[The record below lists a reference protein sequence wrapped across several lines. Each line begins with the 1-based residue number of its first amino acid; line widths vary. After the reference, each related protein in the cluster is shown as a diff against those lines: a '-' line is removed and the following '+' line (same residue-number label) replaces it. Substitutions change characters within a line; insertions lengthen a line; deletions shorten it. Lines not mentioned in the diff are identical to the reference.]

1 MSDYQPTNGTKW
13 RLDNLTERMR
23 DLESKN
29 ETVSVLRVEVNGLK
43 EGMGELRAEVSTLRK
58 ALYTAALSVAGGALV
73 FAFTVFQVIGH

>member
-1 MSDYQPTNGTKW
+1 
-13 RLDNLTERMR
+13 MR
-23 DLESKN
+23 DLEAKN

-43 EGMGELRAEVSTLRK
+43 EGMTELRTEVSTLRK

>member
-1 MSDYQPTNGTKW
+1 
-13 RLDNLTERMR
+13 MR
-23 DLESKN
+23 DLEAKN

>member
-23 DLESKN
+23 DLEAKN

-43 EGMGELRAEVSTLRK
+43 EGMG
-58 ALYTAALSVAGGALV
+58 
-73 FAFTVFQVIGH
+73 